1 MGSNPLPSPCSW
13 LCLQVL
19 LLERPIVSDGWTG
32 VDSKRI
38 WGGGGFWSRASH
50 WHVWGGGF
58 ISIVPFLAR
67 NSKGRA
73 VSTVWVTVVTTKW
86 GLGPVHTGKQG
97 LDAFFTCV
105 MVAIITG
112 FPCRAVL
119 MPSADESGSFPHPSG
134 LLACEVPTGPI
145 VSLRRLSS
153 GKCPVQFAV
162 TVLMVSAPVPRVRLS
177 ELHSESL
184 CSVLCHWLHCGLSPP
199 GLCSSLSLC
208 N

>member
-1 MGSNPLPSPCSW
+1 MGSNTLPSPCSC
-13 LCLQVL
+13 LCLEVL

-32 VDSKRI
+32 VDSKKICGER
-38 WGGGGFWSRASH
+38 GFWSRASH
-50 WHVWGGGF
+50 WHVWGEGF

-97 LDAFFTCV
+97 LDAFFTYV
-105 MVAIITG
+105 MVAIFTG

-134 LLACEVPTGPI
+134 LLAFEAPTGPI
-145 VSLRRLSS
+145 VSLRMLSS
-153 GKCPVQFAV
+153 GEVPSAVCCHCAHGFSPCPQGKAIRAA
-162 TVLMVSAPVPRVRLS
+162 LWVPLFCS
-177 ELHSESL
+177 MSL
-184 CSVLCHWLHCGLSPP
+184 ASLWPLSPRP
-199 GLCSSLSLC
+199 LLLPLLV
-208 N
+208 